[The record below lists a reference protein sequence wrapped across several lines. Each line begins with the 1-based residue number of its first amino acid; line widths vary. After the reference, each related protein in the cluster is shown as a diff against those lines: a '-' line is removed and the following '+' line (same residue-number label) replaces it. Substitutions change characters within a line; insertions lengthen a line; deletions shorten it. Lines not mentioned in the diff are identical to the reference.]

1 VYFVAYTVDFLWWVS
16 KSIGEIITRPL
27 LLVDAADA
35 VINNTAAPQQI
46 MFVNMG
52 FVSLFVSGLRF
63 VCMLDY

>member
-16 KSIGEIITRPL
+16 KPIGKIITRPL

-35 VINNTAAPQQI
+35 VINHTAAPQQI

-52 FVSLFVSGLRF
+52 FVSLFVCR
-63 VCMLDY
+63 LDY